1 MADFRQKCP
10 IDDSMALK
18 LAGLLQEQMDNVLD
32 RIDEDEE
39 IDEEYKSGDFSG
51 EKTIEDQ
58 KHTLNTY
65 ESFE

>member
-1 MADFRQKCP
+1 
-10 IDDSMALK
+10 MALK